1 MDRIDIVEHV
11 AEESGNDMLQSTE
24 SRLKKIED
32 RPVAIEDI
40 QQRLEVE
47 VDQLKWNMNEPV
59 VQAVQEALQD
69 DKAEEAEMQ
78 REKTNNILS

>member
-1 MDRIDIVEHV
+1 LDRIDIVEHV